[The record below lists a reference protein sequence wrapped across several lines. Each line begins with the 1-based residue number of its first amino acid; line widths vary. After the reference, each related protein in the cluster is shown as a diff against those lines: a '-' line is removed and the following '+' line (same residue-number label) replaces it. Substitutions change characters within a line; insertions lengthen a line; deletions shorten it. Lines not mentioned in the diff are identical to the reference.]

1 MTAPLVPVGSPVP
14 IESEAT
20 LLRLDGTCHVMRVWL
35 GGAGD
40 HAALEADVREV
51 AARGITRLATLA
63 VALGKV
69 AEQHKLGVRVIPRID
84 GDGPS
89 VLVIFGKR
97 TARPK

>member
-1 MTAPLVPVGSPVP
+1 M
-14 IESEAT
+14 
-20 LLRLDGTCHVMRVWL
+20 
-35 GGAGD
+35 
-40 HAALEADVREV
+40 
-51 AARGITRLATLA
+51 LA

-89 VLVIFGKR
+89 VLVIFGKK